1 MNKYTKSAQKIFRY
15 SSYVFLSAIIALF
28 AFMGVHKKDS
38 GLYTFD
44 FDAVN
49 KCHADIPLPSFGD
62 AGDSGDGDDGGDGDD
77 DSC

>member
-44 FDAVN
+44 IGEIDI
-49 KCHADIPLPSFGD
+49 CRADVGGGGS
-62 AGDSGDGDDGGDGDD
+62 GDSVVSGDSNGSDGGD
-77 DSC
+77 SC